1 MDEINQEIVLKRL
14 GDSIILN
21 SNSVL
26 KIEQNNVDKIL
37 KSETISFE
45 QKKEILEKIK
55 LLQIFSGEYISYS
68 TSPTRAMRERI
79 LLDSKNIFD
88 FDDQS
93 DLEEKMK
100 KLDTI
105 MCICRDEVLH
115 PFDSMEKKIQQE
127 RHEREVYKKRGRF

>member
-1 MDEINQEIVLKRL
+1 MDEVNQEIVLKKL
-14 GDSIILN
+14 GDSILLN

-26 KIEQNNVDKIL
+26 KIEKNNVDKIL
-37 KSETISFE
+37 NSEIISFE

-105 MCICRDEVLH
+105 LCICREEVLH

-127 RHEREVYKKRGRF
+127 RHEMEVYKKGGRF